1 MSDSEDEKPK
11 KQVSTEF
18 VQHVRTY
25 LEIDDKIRE
34 IRDKTKQLT
43 KDKKQ
48 HEDYILIY
56 LKAIE
61 EEIVDVKDGKLKR
74 NVIKKQEPLKKA
86 NIQKALAE
94 ILQDANKATT
104 ITEQIIKSRPT
115 VEKVTLRRTKN
126 KFQEHFIQQE

>member
-1 MSDSEDEKPK
+1 MSDSEDDKPK

-43 KDKKQ
+43 KEKKH
-48 HEDYILIY
+48 HEDYILNY